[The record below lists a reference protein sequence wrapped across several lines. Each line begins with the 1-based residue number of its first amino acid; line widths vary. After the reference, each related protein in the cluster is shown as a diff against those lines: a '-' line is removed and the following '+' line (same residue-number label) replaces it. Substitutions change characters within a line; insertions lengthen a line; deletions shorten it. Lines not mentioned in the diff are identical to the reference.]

1 MPKKVDVPQ
10 VSDNAMIQWAKDYL
24 TKRHVDL
31 VQDHGDLVRYPDACC
46 FDIKVWHDP
55 DFDFWHQVRFIDRND
70 KTLGWIVEVCY
81 VQGEWKLAARCL
93 PYAIT

>member
-1 MPKKVDVPQ
+1 MRYDVPKLPD
-10 VSDNAMIQWAKDYL
+10 STMIQWAKDYL
-24 TKRHVDL
+24 TKRNVQIVDRDY
-31 VQDHGDLVRYPDACC
+31 QET
-46 FDIKVWHDP
+46 FWDITVYHDP
-55 DFDFWHQVRFIDRND
+55 QFDFWHQVRFIDKAD